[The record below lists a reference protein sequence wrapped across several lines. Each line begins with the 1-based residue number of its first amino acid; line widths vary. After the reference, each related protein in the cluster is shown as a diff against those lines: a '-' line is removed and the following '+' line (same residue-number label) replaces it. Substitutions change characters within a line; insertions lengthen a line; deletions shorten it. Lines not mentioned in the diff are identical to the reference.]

1 MTPLQNFMAAA
12 GFSVKHGDSQTEV
25 SVVSDNAKGL
35 VKVRNSSTVV
45 TPSTP
50 AQNLSPWQ
58 PSESFA
64 SETEPESDSSSSE
77 FFYEQ
82 ESADSPRPP
91 APGST
96 IVLQIV
102 ADEHPRPPQE
112 EPDQEERNDKMSS
125 VVVNDK
131 ENNAAGH
138 QEEGE
143 HIPPRPLL
151 VKQLSQV
158 LAYPVTL

>member
-50 AQNLSPWQ
+50 AQNLS
-58 PSESFA
+58 SFA
-64 SETEPESDSSSSE
+64 SETEPESDSSYSSE